1 MKKII
6 YLAIG
11 VVLCIATI
19 ATGTYGLS
27 DRNIEIY
34 QKALGMV
41 EEMEESTFT
50 GYELSQFPVAFY
62 DGDHDYVVTGS
73 AKDYQIAKRK
83 PVMDAFVGTAYYVDN
98 HYEVLM
104 PTVEKFN
111 KMFELLNTVQSASK
125 EAMKDNSFDEMNYGD
140 EEHIATMYHEGFHA
154 YQMTNYEENIVK
166 GLQGKNFGED
176 GLSEQMIVDS
186 VDNNPDVVKKYEE
199 QLALLKKM
207 VLSDSI
213 DEIKKDLGQYK
224 KLEEERKAML
234 SSDVL
239 ILEEYYEKVEGTAY
253 YVESTAYKMVH
264 TEEEYNAYYIDSVD
278 KFTEGSHKY
287 YNMGMAK
294 CRILDKLIPDW
305 KENYD
310 FSTSLAELLYGQ
322 MEH

>member
-1 MKKII
+1 
-6 YLAIG
+6 
-11 VVLCIATI
+11 
-19 ATGTYGLS
+19 
-27 DRNIEIY
+27 
-34 QKALGMV
+34 
-41 EEMEESTFT
+41 
-50 GYELSQFPVAFY
+50 
-62 DGDHDYVVTGS
+62 
-73 AKDYQIAKRK
+73 
-83 PVMDAFVGTAYYVDN
+83 
-98 HYEVLM
+98 
-104 PTVEKFN
+104 
-111 KMFELLNTVQSASK
+111 
-125 EAMKDNSFDEMNYGD
+125 
-140 EEHIATMYHEGFHA
+140 
-154 YQMTNYEENIVK
+154 
-166 GLQGKNFGED
+166 
-176 GLSEQMIVDS
+176 
-186 VDNNPDVVKKYEE
+186 
-199 QLALLKKM
+199 M